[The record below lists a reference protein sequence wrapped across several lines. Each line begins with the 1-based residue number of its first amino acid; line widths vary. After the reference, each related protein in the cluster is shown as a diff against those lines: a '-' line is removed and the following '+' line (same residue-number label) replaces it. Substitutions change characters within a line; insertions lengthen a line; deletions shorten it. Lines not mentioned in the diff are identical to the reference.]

1 MARHTDFF
9 PACPTPT
16 SAAKF
21 VTPCKNLAR
30 QHRRSTQEPSSRT
43 SLPSASPRLRVRPSL
58 SSSTDPACPSWFH
71 PSPPRRA
78 FTLVE
83 LLVVIAIIGVLVA
96 LLLPA
101 VQAAREA
108 ARRVSCLNN
117 VTQLG
122 LSLHNYEFHFES
134 LPPGCTNPDG
144 PIRNEPQGIH
154 VSWIVKVLPYLEQ
167 RMVYEKF
174 DQAAGAYADVNA
186 QLRALQIAVLRCP
199 SDPVPYVNQAG
210 TIARSNYAG
219 CHHDVEAPIDDHNH
233 GLLFLNSKVRFNQI
247 YDGTTVT
254 ILVSEALTS
263 PTSLGWV
270 SGTRAT
276 LRNTS
281 VIEQPQPYLPQ
292 TAPGGG
298 EEPEKSGSLVVGGFG
313 GHHPGGVNVGFA
325 DGSTRFLN
333 RHTETSVLK
342 LLGNRADGEI
352 VKDF

>member
-1 MARHTDFF
+1 MLPNH
-9 PACPTPT
+9 
-16 SAAKF
+16 SGGS
-21 VTPCKNLAR
+21 
-30 QHRRSTQEPSSRT
+30 RRLSRG
-43 SLPSASPRLRVRPSL
+43 
-58 SSSTDPACPSWFH
+58 
-71 PSPPRRA
+71 

-108 ARRVSCLNN
+108 ARRVSCMNN

-122 LSLHNYEFHFES
+122 LSLHNYEFHFEN

-167 RMVYEKF
+167 NAVFHKF
-174 DQAAGAYADVNA
+174 NQEAGAYAAENA
-186 QLRALQIAVLRCP
+186 ELRAISISVLRCP

-210 TIARSNYAG
+210 TIGRSGYAG
-219 CHHDVEAPIDDHNH
+219 CHHDVEAPIDDDNH
-233 GLLFLNSKVRFNQI
+233 GLLFLNSKVRYSQI

-254 ILVSEALTS
+254 LLVSEAMTG
-263 PTSLGWV
+263 PNSLGWA

-281 VIEQPQPYLPQ
+281 TIEEPRPYLPQ
-292 TAPGGG
+292 PSPDGS
-298 EEPEKSGSLVVGGFG
+298 EEQEKSGSLTVGGFG
-313 GHHPGGVNVGFA
+313 SHHPGGVNAGFA
-325 DGSTRFLN
+325 DGSTRFLSRN
-333 RHTETSVLK
+333 TAPSVLR